1 MRFINRAKKKC
12 KMKPSLTKRRWSLYR
27 ILKVNRR
34 WEAPKKKKNQQI
46 IYTSCVLKVQHI
58 HLQVSNSMNA
68 TLRMQIFRSLFSC
81 SSSQSPLVCAL
92 FSPRWGSQGSSIS
105 ISQANAVIGA
115 PCSFPSH
122 TIALVLPRPVFFRYC
137 ALFPSHLAAGMLIHP
152 SDATPSTRMYIRY
165 TVFSITLNESHAQ
178 LSSLNLGD
186 KCFTRACKIYITWL
200 NWI

>member
-1 MRFINRAKKKC
+1 MRLINRAKKKSV
-12 KMKPSLTKRRWSLYR
+12 KWNPVSPKADDHYTESWKLIEDEKHQ
-27 ILKVNRR
+27 
-34 WEAPKKKKNQQI
+34 KKKKNQQI

-68 TLRMQIFRSLFSC
+68 TFRMQIFRSLFSC

-92 FSPRWGSQGSSIS
+92 FSPWWGSQGSSIS
-105 ISQANAVIGA
+105 ISQANAVIGD

-165 TVFSITLNESHAQ
+165 TVFSITLN
-178 LSSLNLGD
+178 
-186 KCFTRACKIYITWL
+186 
-200 NWI
+200 